1 MSNKIKNMVS
11 VVMSCILSI
20 TFVSILDVLF
30 SIHDVSLKLTL
41 VAFLS
46 ATGAISF
53 YSAMDKKAR
62 IKN

>member
-1 MSNKIKNMVS
+1 MNNKLKHMIS
-11 VVMSCILSI
+11 VVISCILSV

-46 ATGAISF
+46 AAGATSL
-53 YSAMDKKAR
+53 YNALVKKE
-62 IKN
+62 N